1 MRDEN
6 DPRAAAEAQ
15 TRDVRRLSASL
26 PRVHDITSLSADRR
40 PTEAGPDGSSE
51 AQDGAAW
58 DGALTGDG
66 ARVRL
71 VVATDWSTLSVPLA
85 TLSAYAHMVPPHA
98 PVDLVFAVPHL
109 PGPRDE
115 DNVRSLLH
123 AIDDRSA
130 PAGLRV
136 ESFEEAA
143 EAACFAAVVPAG
155 DPDLLVVELS
165 TALMAMH
172 ALARWADAPLKR
184 GLSETFLERPALL
197 RARLERFRE
206 PDGF

>member
-1 MRDEN
+1 MCEEN
-6 DPRAAAEAQ
+6 DPRTAAEAQ

-26 PRVHDITSLSADRR
+26 PHAYDITSLPQDSPPGA
-40 PTEAGPDGSSE
+40 SE
-51 AQDGAAW
+51 RGGAAF
-58 DGALTGDG
+58 GAGDG
-66 ARVRL
+66 FRNWAGSRIRL

-85 TLSAYAHMVPPHA
+85 TLSAYAHMVPPAA

-115 DNVRSLLH
+115 DNVLSLLH
-123 AIDDRSA
+123 AIDDRCA
-130 PAGLRV
+130 PAGVRV

-143 EAACFAAVVPAG
+143 DAACFAAVVPAG

-172 ALARWADAPLKR
+172 ALALWTAGAKGSKPLP
-184 GLSETFLERPALL
+184 ETFLERPVTL
-197 RARLERFRE
+197 RSRLDRYAE